1 MWEIKKISSTDGT
14 CLAILIAIMLLTRT
28 QSKKPT
34 ECQRSNKGLF
44 IGLLLITGTLVGLTL
59 VNTLLQQKSQCTALI
74 IYQATDITLLF
85 IGTGAVGVALFQM
98 RVLAMRYL
106 SEESALD
113 ANLLLVSLLG
123 VLFYDLFILVP
134 AAGANGNQRAVGL
147 IFAGKAVLELL
158 QSMLQ
163 VLLIVE
169 ASRRQVATSNQAAE
183 KPGRTMITFLL
194 ILNLAMWI
202 LKTFELKHATTH
214 PIYKSHYNELVWK
227 VIISVSLLLVVFFHF
242 HSTVCLADVWSCT
255 YRFHNTASG
264 K

>member
-1 MWEIKKISSTDGT
+1 MEGIFGKTMQSLNDCFHLTFMMQKWNKARILSLLRIVWRSCRFRMWEIKKISSTDGT

-169 ASRRQVATSNQAAE
+169 ALRRQGATS
-183 KPGRTMITFLL
+183 
-194 ILNLAMWI
+194 
-202 LKTFELKHATTH
+202 
-214 PIYKSHYNELVWK
+214 
-227 VIISVSLLLVVFFHF
+227 
-242 HSTVCLADVWSCT
+242 D
-255 YRFHNTASG
+255 
-264 K
+264 